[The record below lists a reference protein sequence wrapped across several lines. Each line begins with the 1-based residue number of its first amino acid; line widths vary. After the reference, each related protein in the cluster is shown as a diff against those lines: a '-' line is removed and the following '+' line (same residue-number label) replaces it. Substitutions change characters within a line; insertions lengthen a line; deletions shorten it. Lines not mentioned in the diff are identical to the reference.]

1 MMLSSIVS
9 TKVDFVTLIVWGCQ
23 HPNDLGDFCSR
34 WAQIENAL
42 CRLSELKDRAGC
54 GDKVILNVHFDNE
67 AFAGEVFGFARRGE
81 FLPRFQEVG
90 VVHVKTELMDM
101 DRAMSRMMP
110 AEFR

>member
-1 MMLSSIVS
+1 M
-9 TKVDFVTLIVWGCQ
+9 
-23 HPNDLGDFCSR
+23 
-34 WAQIENAL
+34 
-42 CRLSELKDRAGC
+42 CRLSELKERVGC

-90 VVHVKTELMDM
+90 MVHVKTELIDM

-110 AEFR
+110 AEFS